1 MLPPRGL
8 GTRTPTELPCIHVAC
23 SYREDKLSPY
33 VYKDSAC
40 FFLTCGGDGLTGHF
54 CIQNPQIFS
63 ASPPSSHF
71 FSQSVPPSPC
81 PLILPSIS
89 TSLSLSLIQPHPSPP
104 SNPQLVR
111 PSIRHSAVPRRAGR
125 SRADCTRGL
134 GGVTTPCCLLGSCL
148 LDDMTVHLKGKLVV
162 CVCAAICL
170 FSGR

>member
-104 SNPQLVR
+104 LQPTAR
-111 PSIRHSAVPRRAGR
+111 PALHPSLRCPEA
-125 SRADCTRGL
+125 
-134 GGVTTPCCLLGSCL
+134 
-148 LDDMTVHLKGKLVV
+148 
-162 CVCAAICL
+162 
-170 FSGR
+170 SGQEPG